1 MVMVSSW
8 KLYVRMAC
16 EVWGGAG
23 IDAGILRGG
32 ILVGGV
38 VVVAVGM
45 MVVAVGMLMR
55 AGILVGGVVVVAV
68 GIVSFSKEWCL

>member
-16 EVWGGAG
+16 EVWGAG
-23 IDAGILRGG
+23 IDAGILRGD